1 MLINY
6 FVLSFLEFHE
16 KNGILETLVFALLL
30 LVSIVGLNIMTNV
43 YGQDE
48 KGDIETDNE
57 IWSQLSSELV
67 TNETV
72 SLTDN
77 QNDTSILNFSEAGV
91 GEFDNFTT
99 PMLGNE
105 PFDTGSKIEWW
116 FNWYMGARFSTVTN

>member
-6 FVLSFLEFHE
+6 FVLSFLEFYE

-30 LVSIVGLNIMTNV
+30 LVSIVGINIMTNV

-57 IWSQLSSELV
+57 IWSQLGSELV

-77 QNDTSILNFSEAGV
+77 QNDTSMLNFSEPGV

-99 PMLGNE
+99 PMLGYE
-105 PFDTGSKIEWW
+105 PFDTGYKIEWW
-116 FNWYMGARFSTVTN
+116 FNWYLGARFSNCY